1 MSMIS
6 GHHRAIDRPLAIQY
20 SVMTRV
26 TNQTCPS
33 AIVSFHRDEL
43 GDWFARLACGHHQ
56 HMRHQPPWINRPWVE
71 TEAGRRSMIEKV
83 LVCKKCA
90 QGLPADPV
98 PLE

>member
-1 MSMIS
+1 
-6 GHHRAIDRPLAIQY
+6 
-20 SVMTRV
+20 MTDV
-26 TNQTCPS
+26 TDQTYCA

-56 HMRHQPPWINRPWVE
+56 HTRHQPPWVNRPWVE
-71 TEAGRRSMIEKV
+71 TQTGRQSMIGKK

-90 QGLPADPV
+90 EGAPKDKI